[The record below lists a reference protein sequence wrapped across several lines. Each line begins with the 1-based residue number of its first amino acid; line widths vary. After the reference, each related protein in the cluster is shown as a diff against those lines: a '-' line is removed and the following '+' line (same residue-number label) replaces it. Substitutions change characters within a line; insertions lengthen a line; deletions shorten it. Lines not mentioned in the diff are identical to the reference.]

1 MSTAKDR
8 CLGSADQLQDS
19 GTGLVFDLSTDGFE
33 RGFAIRYRG
42 QIRVYRN
49 TCPHAGSQL
58 DWTEGDFF
66 DQSGRYLVCATH
78 GALFE
83 PLSGKCVRGPC
94 VGQVLEPLPVSILNG
109 KIWLL
114 PQDQK

>member
-1 MSTAKDR
+1 MSSEKDR
-8 CLGSADQLQDS
+8 YLGRADQIQDS
-19 GTGLVFDLSTDGFE
+19 GIGLVFDLSADGFE

-42 QIRVYRN
+42 RVRAYRN

-66 DQSGRYLVCATH
+66 DDSGRYLICATH

-83 PLSGKCVRGPC
+83 PLTGQCVRGPC
-94 VGQVLEPLPVSILNG
+94 IGRTLEPLRVSVSDG
-109 KIWLL
+109 EIWLQ
-114 PQDQK
+114 PHN